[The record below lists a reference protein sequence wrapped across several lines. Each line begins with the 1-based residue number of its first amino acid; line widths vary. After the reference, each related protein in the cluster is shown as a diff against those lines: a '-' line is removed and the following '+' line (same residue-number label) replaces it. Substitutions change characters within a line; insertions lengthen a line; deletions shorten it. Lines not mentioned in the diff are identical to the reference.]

1 MLAPSRGGPVSSS
14 LFFLVTSHA
23 KDILSKGSSFFLA
36 VLCIIAVRKDCGLKK
51 PKNMNQSLKV
61 QSLKTS
67 RSYLQKYVRAMG
79 KSYYTHSYLRAKQT
93 RAMQNLRSTFQA
105 LLFSTLNLSTK
116 LSIRLT
122 NHKLF
127 WSKREVPDPETTNH
141 SNSPFLE

>member
-14 LFFLVTSHA
+14 LFFFVTSHA

-51 PKNMNQSLKV
+51 PKNMNSSLRVKISKNNI
-61 QSLKTS
+61 QM
-67 RSYLQKYVRAMG
+67 YVRVMG
-79 KSYYTHSYLRAKQT
+79 KSNYNQSYLRAKQML
-93 RAMQNLRSTFQA
+93 AMQNRRSTFQA
-105 LLFSTLNLSTK
+105 PLFSTLNLSTK
-116 LSIRLT
+116 PLVHLT